1 MLTRVGAALLGAHG
15 GAATNT
21 DGLNVAEFTY
31 HQHRRIALAGMIVSL
46 GAFAWALVYL
56 FRLAREMLDDEAAA
70 GAVAMC
76 CAYPF
81 SLFYSAFYTE
91 SVFLLTL
98 VGTFYHFRRRE
109 WFPAAAWG
117 LALGLTRPNGC
128 LISVP
133 LAMLALQQ
141 SLEGGKANVWWRR
154 GAFGQADKRPVPGF
168 TSSLDGEP

>member
-1 MLTRVGAALLGAHG
+1 
-15 GAATNT
+15 
-21 DGLNVAEFTY
+21 NVAEFTY
-31 HQHRRIALAGMIVSL
+31 HQHRRIALAGVIVSL
-46 GAFAWALVYL
+46 GRFASAVVYL
-56 FRLAREMLDDEAAA
+56 FRLAREMLDGEAAA

-109 WFPAAAWG
+109 WFAAAGGG
-117 LALGLTRPNGC
+117 LMLGLTRPNGC
-128 LISVP
+128 LISIP
-133 LAMLALQQ
+133 LGLMALQQ

-154 GAFGQADKRPVPGF
+154 GAF
-168 TSSLDGEP
+168 

>member
-15 GAATNT
+15 GMAKNT

-46 GAFAWALVYL
+46 GGFAWALVYL
-56 FRLAREMLDDEAAA
+56 FRLAREMLDDDAAA
-70 GAVAMC
+70 GAVAKC

-91 SVFLLTL
+91 SMFLLTL
-98 VGTFYHFRRRE
+98 AGTFYHFRRRE
-109 WFPAAAWG
+109 WFAAAAWG
-117 LALGLTRPNGC
+117 LALGLTWPNGC

-133 LAMLALQQ
+133 LAVLALQQ
-141 SLEGGKANVWWRR
+141 SLDGGKVNVWWRR
-154 GAFGQADKRPVPGF
+154 GASRAG
-168 TSSLDGEP
+168 